1 MRYFTEYFD
10 LLSPKARR
18 LVIGVGFNAIGGG
31 MTMSLL
37 LVYLHDMRGFT
48 TTFGGLLLAWSAA
61 MSLLIGGP
69 SGALIDRIGPKKVI
83 LTGLFLKICATAS
96 WAFVD
101 NKTTAIIVATVSA
114 IGDSTTWPGQTVML
128 TRMTKPEDRQKIF
141 GLNFMLLNL
150 GLGLG
155 GLISSLIVSNSSLR
169 SYQILYLVD
178 TCTFIVFFL
187 AIYSLRGPE
196 VGKYVAKEN
205 EPQTGSYAELL
216 KIPSLLRLS
225 LGGLILMIFGYG
237 ATMSGIPLFA
247 TQVLD
252 LSPKWLGV
260 IFAAN
265 TITIFVLQPLV
276 LKLIARISK
285 QRALIS
291 VSLIWALSW
300 TFVGVAPLA
309 PLFVAG
315 ILLSISQIVFAFGEM
330 VWSPTAPALANE
342 LSPEHLRGRT
352 NALMGMQ
359 WGVSGVIGPAVAG
372 TMIDAD
378 LGVLWVVLMTLGA
391 LIPIQLFRGVRSASS
406 ATHSSTPNSA

>member
-1 MRYFTEYFD
+1 
-10 LLSPKARR
+10 
-18 LVIGVGFNAIGGG
+18 
-31 MTMSLL
+31 
-37 LVYLHDMRGFT
+37 MRGFT

-61 MSLLIGGP
+61 MSLVIGGP

-83 LTGLFLKICATAS
+83 LTGLLLKICATAA

-101 NKTTAIIVATVSA
+101 NKTTAIIVATANA

-155 GLISSLIVSNSSLR
+155 GLISSLIVSNSSLH
-169 SYQILYLVD
+169 SYQILYFVD
-178 TCTFIVFFL
+178 SCTFIIFFA
-187 AIYSLRGPE
+187 AIFSLHGPE
-196 VGKYVAKEN
+196 VSKYVAKEN
-205 EPQTGSYAELL
+205 EPQKGSYAELL
-216 KIPSLLRLS
+216 KIPSLMRLS

-247 TQVLD
+247 TQVLK

-276 LKLIARISK
+276 LKFLARISK
-285 QRALIS
+285 QRALVS

-300 TFVGVAPLA
+300 LFVGVAPLT
-309 PLFVAG
+309 PFFVAG

-330 VWSPTAPALANE
+330 VWSPTSPALANE

-359 WGVSGVIGPAVAG
+359 WGVSGVIGPAIAG
-372 TMIDAD
+372 SMIDAD
-378 LGVLWVVLMTLGA
+378 LGYLWVILMIFGA
-391 LIPIQLFRGVRSASS
+391 LIPIQLFRGLV
-406 ATHSSTPNSA
+406 TTPNSDRG

>member
-10 LLSPKARR
+10 LLTPKARR
-18 LVIGVGFNAIGGG
+18 LVLGVGFNAIGGG

-48 TTFGGLLLAWSAA
+48 TTFGGLLLAWSAFMA
-61 MSLLIGGP
+61 LLIGGP

-83 LTGLFLKICATAS
+83 LTGLLLKICATLS

-101 NKTTAIIVATVSA
+101 NKTTAIIVATASA

-141 GLNFMLLNL
+141 GFNFMLLNL

-155 GLISSLIVSNSSLR
+155 GLISSLIVSSSSLR

-178 TCTFIVFFL
+178 ACTFIIFFI
-187 AIYSLRGPE
+187 AILSLTGPE
-196 VGKYVAKEN
+196 VGKFVAKEN

-216 KIPSLLRLS
+216 KISSLMRLS
-225 LGGLILMIFGYG
+225 IGGLILMIFGYG
-237 ATMSGIPLFA
+237 ATMAGIPLFA

-260 IFAAN
+260 IFGAN
-265 TITIFVLQPLV
+265 TVTIFILQPLV
-276 LKLIARISK
+276 LKFLSRISK
-285 QRALIS
+285 QRALVS

-300 TFVGVAPLA
+300 LFVGVTPLA

-315 ILLSISQIVFAFGEM
+315 ILLSVSQIVFAFGEM

-359 WGVSGVIGPAVAG
+359 WGVSGVIGPAIAG

-378 LGVLWVVLMTLGA
+378 LGFLWVAIMAVGA
-391 LIPIQLFRGVRSASS
+391 LLPIPFFALLKHEEKI
-406 ATHSSTPNSA
+406 

>member
-1 MRYFTEYFD
+1 MRYFTQYFE
-10 LLSPKARR
+10 LLTPKARR
-18 LVIGVGFNAIGGG
+18 LVLGVAFNAIGGG
-31 MTMSLL
+31 MTMSLI

-48 TTFGGLLLAWSAA
+48 STFGGLLLAWSAFMA
-61 MSLLIGGP
+61 LLIGGP

-83 LTGLFLKICATAS
+83 LTGLLLKICATAW

-101 NKTTAIIVATVSA
+101 NKAMAIVVATASA

-169 SYQILYLVD
+169 SYQILYWIDAGTYLL
-178 TCTFIVFFL
+178 FFL
-187 AIYSLRGPE
+187 AIFSLRGPE
-196 VGKYVAKEN
+196 VGKYVAKAH
-205 EPQTGSYAELL
+205 EPQSGSYSDLF
-216 KIPSLLRLS
+216 KIPSLMRLS

-237 ATMSGIPLFA
+237 ATMTGIPLFA
-247 TQVLD
+247 TQYLH
-252 LSPKWLGV
+252 LSPKWLGI
-260 IFAAN
+260 IFGAN
-265 TITIFVLQPLV
+265 TVTIFILQPLI
-276 LKLIARISK
+276 LKLLGRISK
-285 QRALIS
+285 QRALVS

-300 TFVGVAPLA
+300 LFVGITPLA

-315 ILLSISQIVFAFGEM
+315 ILLSISQIIFAFGEM

-342 LSPEHLRGRT
+342 LSPEHLRGRA

-359 WGVSGVIGPAVAG
+359 WGISGVIGPAMVG
-372 TMIDAD
+372 TMLDAQ
-378 LGVLWVVLMTLGA
+378 LGYLWVLLMIFGA
-391 LIPIQLFRGVRSASS
+391 LIPIQLFRGVGSAGSVNQS
-406 ATHSSTPNSA
+406 

>member
-10 LLSPKARR
+10 LLTPKARR
-18 LVIGVGFNAIGGG
+18 LVLGVGFNAIGGG

-48 TTFGGLLLAWSAA
+48 TTFGGLLLAWSAFMA
-61 MSLLIGGP
+61 LLIGGP

-83 LTGLFLKICATAS
+83 LTGLLLKICATLS

-101 NKTTAIIVATVSA
+101 NKTTAIIVATASA

-141 GLNFMLLNL
+141 GFNFMLLNL

-155 GLISSLIVSNSSLR
+155 GLISSLIVSSSSLR

-178 TCTFIVFFL
+178 ACTFIIFFI
-187 AIYSLRGPE
+187 AILSLTGPE
-196 VGKYVAKEN
+196 VGKCVAKEN

-216 KIPSLLRLS
+216 KISSLMRLS
-225 LGGLILMIFGYG
+225 IGGLILMIFGYG
-237 ATMSGIPLFA
+237 ATMAGIPLFA

-260 IFAAN
+260 IFGAN
-265 TITIFVLQPLV
+265 TVTIFILQPLV
-276 LKLIARISK
+276 LKFLSRISK
-285 QRALIS
+285 QRALVS

-300 TFVGVAPLA
+300 LFVGITPLA

-315 ILLSISQIVFAFGEM
+315 ILLSVSQIVFAFGEM

-359 WGVSGVIGPAVAG
+359 WGVSGVIGPAIAG

-378 LGVLWVVLMTLGA
+378 LGFLWVAIMAVGA
-391 LIPIQLFRGVRSASS
+391 LLPIPFFALLKHEEKI
-406 ATHSSTPNSA
+406 

>member
-1 MRYFTEYFD
+1 MRYFTQYFD
-10 LLSPKARR
+10 LLTPKARR
-18 LVIGVGFNAIGGG
+18 LVLGVGFNAIGGG
-31 MTMSLL
+31 MTMSLI

-48 TTFGGLLLAWSAA
+48 TTFGGLLLAWSAFMA
-61 MSLLIGGP
+61 LLIGGP

-83 LTGLFLKICATAS
+83 LTGLLLKISATAA

-101 NKTTAIIVATVSA
+101 NKTMAIIVATASA

-155 GLISSLIVSNSSLR
+155 GLISSLIVSNSSLL

-178 TCTFIVFFL
+178 ACTFLIFFL
-187 AIYSLRGPE
+187 AILSLHGPE
-196 VGKYVAKEN
+196 VGKYVAEAD
-205 EPQTGSYAELL
+205 EPQSGSYSELF
-216 KIPSLLRLS
+216 KITSLMRLS
-225 LGGLILMIFGYG
+225 FGGLVLMIFGYG

-247 TQVLD
+247 TQVLN

-265 TITIFVLQPLV
+265 TITIFLLQPLV
-276 LKLIARISK
+276 LKLLDRISK
-285 QRALIS
+285 QQALVS

-300 TFVGVAPLA
+300 LFVGVSPLA
-309 PLFVAG
+309 PLFVAV
-315 ILLSISQIVFAFGEM
+315 ILLSVSQVVFAFGEM

-342 LSPEHLRGRT
+342 LSPEHLRGRA

-359 WGVSGVIGPAVAG
+359 WGISGVIGPAMAG

-378 LGVLWVVLMTLGA
+378 LGILWVVLMIFGA
-391 LIPIQLFRGVRSASS
+391 LIPIQLFRGVRAAS
-406 ATHSSTPNSA
+406 

>member
-10 LLSPKARR
+10 LLTPKARR
-18 LVIGVGFNAIGGG
+18 LVLGVGFNAIGGG

-48 TTFGGLLLAWSAA
+48 TTFGGLLLAWSAFMA
-61 MSLLIGGP
+61 LLIGGP

-83 LTGLFLKICATAS
+83 LTGLLLKICATLS

-101 NKTTAIIVATVSA
+101 NKTTAIIVATASA

-141 GLNFMLLNL
+141 GFNFMLLNL

-155 GLISSLIVSNSSLR
+155 GLISSLIVSSSSLR

-178 TCTFIVFFL
+178 ACTFIIFFI
-187 AIYSLRGPE
+187 AILSLTGPE
-196 VGKYVAKEN
+196 VGKFVAKEN

-216 KIPSLLRLS
+216 KISSLMRLS
-225 LGGLILMIFGYG
+225 IGGLILMIFGYG
-237 ATMSGIPLFA
+237 ATMAGIPLFA

-260 IFAAN
+260 IFGAN
-265 TITIFVLQPLV
+265 TVTIFILQPLV
-276 LKLIARISK
+276 LKFLSRISK
-285 QRALIS
+285 QRALVS

-300 TFVGVAPLA
+300 LFVGVTPLA

-315 ILLSISQIVFAFGEM
+315 ILLSVSQIVIAFGEM

-359 WGVSGVIGPAVAG
+359 WGVSGVIGPAIAG

-378 LGVLWVVLMTLGA
+378 LGFLWVAIMAVGA
-391 LIPIQLFRGVRSASS
+391 LLPIPFFALLKHEEKI
-406 ATHSSTPNSA
+406 

>member
-10 LLSPKARR
+10 LLTPKARR
-18 LVIGVGFNAIGGG
+18 LVLGVGFNAIGGG

-48 TTFGGLLLAWSAA
+48 TTFGGLLLAWSAFMA
-61 MSLLIGGP
+61 LLIGGP

-83 LTGLFLKICATAS
+83 LTGLLLKISATAA

-101 NKTTAIIVATVSA
+101 NKTMAIIVATASA

-155 GLISSLIVSNSSLR
+155 GLISSLIVSNSSLL

-178 TCTFIVFFL
+178 ACTFLIFFL
-187 AIYSLRGPE
+187 AILSFHGPE
-196 VGKYVAKEN
+196 VGKYVAEAD
-205 EPQTGSYAELL
+205 EPQSGSYSELF
-216 KIPSLLRLS
+216 KITSLMRLS
-225 LGGLILMIFGYG
+225 FGGLVLMIFGYG

-247 TQVLD
+247 TQVLN

-265 TITIFVLQPLV
+265 TITIFILQPLV
-276 LKLIARISK
+276 LKFLPRFSK
-285 QRALIS
+285 QRALVS
-291 VSLIWALSW
+291 VSFIWALSW
-300 TFVGVAPLA
+300 LFVGMTPLA
-309 PLFVAG
+309 PLFVAV
-315 ILLSISQIVFAFGEM
+315 ILLSVSQIVFAFGEM

-342 LSPEHLRGRT
+342 LSPEHLRGRA

-359 WGVSGVIGPAVAG
+359 WGISGVIGPAMAG

-378 LGVLWVVLMTLGA
+378 LGILWVVLMIFGA
-391 LIPIQLFRGVRSASS
+391 LIPIQLFRGVRAAS
-406 ATHSSTPNSA
+406 

>member
-1 MRYFTEYFD
+1 MRYFTQYFD
-10 LLSPKARR
+10 LLTPKARR
-18 LVIGVGFNAIGGG
+18 LVLGVGFNAIGGG
-31 MTMSLL
+31 MTMSLI

-48 TTFGGLLLAWSAA
+48 TTFGGLLLAWSAFMA
-61 MSLLIGGP
+61 LLIGGP

-83 LTGLFLKICATAS
+83 LTGLLLKISATAA

-101 NKTTAIIVATVSA
+101 NKTMAIIVATASA

-155 GLISSLIVSNSSLR
+155 GLISSLIVSNSSLL

-178 TCTFIVFFL
+178 ACTFLIFFL
-187 AIYSLRGPE
+187 AILSFHGPE
-196 VGKYVAKEN
+196 VGKYVAEAD
-205 EPQTGSYAELL
+205 EPQSGSYSELF
-216 KIPSLLRLS
+216 KITSLMRLS
-225 LGGLILMIFGYG
+225 FGGLVLMIFGYG

-247 TQVLD
+247 TQVLN

-265 TITIFVLQPLV
+265 TITIFILQPLV
-276 LKLIARISK
+276 LKFLPRFSK
-285 QRALIS
+285 QRALVS
-291 VSLIWALSW
+291 VSFIWALSW
-300 TFVGVAPLA
+300 LFVGMTPLA
-309 PLFVAG
+309 PLFVAV
-315 ILLSISQIVFAFGEM
+315 ILLSVSQIVFAFGEM

-342 LSPEHLRGRT
+342 LSPEHLRGRA

-359 WGVSGVIGPAVAG
+359 WGISGVIGPAMAG

-378 LGVLWVVLMTLGA
+378 LGILWVVLMIFGA
-391 LIPIQLFRGVRSASS
+391 LIPIQLFRGVRAAS
-406 ATHSSTPNSA
+406 

>member
-1 MRYFTEYFD
+1 
-10 LLSPKARR
+10 
-18 LVIGVGFNAIGGG
+18 
-31 MTMSLL
+31 
-37 LVYLHDMRGFT
+37 
-48 TTFGGLLLAWSAA
+48 
-61 MSLLIGGP
+61 
-69 SGALIDRIGPKKVI
+69 
-83 LTGLFLKICATAS
+83 
-96 WAFVD
+96 
-101 NKTTAIIVATVSA
+101 
-114 IGDSTTWPGQTVML
+114 
-128 TRMTKPEDRQKIF
+128 
-141 GLNFMLLNL
+141 MLLNL

-155 GLISSLIVSNSSLR
+155 GLISSLIVSNNSLR

-205 EPQTGSYAELL
+205 EPQAGSYAELL
-216 KIPSLLRLS
+216 KIPSLMRLS

-265 TITIFVLQPLV
+265 TITIFILQPLV
-276 LKLIARISK
+276 LKLLDRISK
-285 QRALIS
+285 QRALVS
-291 VSLIWALSW
+291 VALIWALSW

-315 ILLSISQIVFAFGEM
+315 ILLAISQIVFAFGEM

-372 TMIDAD
+372 IMIDAD
-378 LGVLWVVLMTLGA
+378 LGILWVALMTLGA
-391 LIPIQLFRGVRSASS
+391 LIPIQLFRGVRSATPQ
-406 ATHSSTPNSA
+406 THG

>member
-10 LLSPKARR
+10 LLTPTARR
-18 LVIGVGFNAIGGG
+18 LVLGVGFNAIGGG

-48 TTFGGLLLAWSAA
+48 TTFGGLLLAWSAFMA
-61 MSLLIGGP
+61 LLIGGP

-83 LTGLFLKICATAS
+83 LTGLLLKICATLS

-101 NKTTAIIVATVSA
+101 NKTTAIIVATASA

-141 GLNFMLLNL
+141 GFNFMLLNL

-155 GLISSLIVSNSSLR
+155 GLISSLIVSSSSLR

-178 TCTFIVFFL
+178 ACTFIIFFI
-187 AIYSLRGPE
+187 AILSLTGPE
-196 VGKYVAKEN
+196 VGKFVAKEN

-216 KIPSLLRLS
+216 KISSLMRLS
-225 LGGLILMIFGYG
+225 IGGLILMIFGYG
-237 ATMSGIPLFA
+237 ATMAGIPLFA

-260 IFAAN
+260 IFGAN
-265 TITIFVLQPLV
+265 TVTIFILQPLV
-276 LKLIARISK
+276 LKFLSRISK
-285 QRALIS
+285 QRALVS

-300 TFVGVAPLA
+300 LFVGVTPLA

-315 ILLSISQIVFAFGEM
+315 ILLSVSQIVFAFGEM

-359 WGVSGVIGPAVAG
+359 WGVSGVIGPAIAG

-378 LGVLWVVLMTLGA
+378 LGFLWVAIMAVGA
-391 LIPIQLFRGVRSASS
+391 LLPIPFFALLKHEEKI
-406 ATHSSTPNSA
+406 